1 MEKKEQ
7 IKILKTVDK
16 SMMDS
21 IGNRKLKFDF
31 FLVFLAILTMFS
43 AIYAFNHFYP
53 YIHEV
58 YNQRLNTFFG
68 RALSY
73 IILTTLVFQI
83 VFLIYI
89 VYLYLKYKPISSVS
103 DEELPTCTI
112 IVPAYNEG
120 KLVYSTLLSI
130 AASNYPKDKLEI
142 WAIDDGSKDN
152 TWYWINKANKELNH
166 NLKIHQQPRNLGKR
180 QALYKGFKEGNGE
193 VFITIDSDSIVE
205 SDTVRNLVSPFVV
218 DENCGAVAGNVKV
231 LNKKQAI
238 IPKMLN
244 VSFVFSFEFIRAAQ
258 SMLGFVLCTPGA
270 LSAYRKEAV
279 MNVLDRWINQKFAGE
294 IATIGEDRAMTN
306 MILEQSYN
314 VLFQKNAN
322 VLTNTPTRFENLHKM
337 FTRWARSN
345 VRETLM
351 MNRFIF
357 KNFRK
362 NNKAGAR
369 FIYFNQWMKILMAIP
384 LTLLML
390 YFILTYPTFY
400 IISALTGTFVFS
412 SIQMLFFSKQYNFV
426 ESLWAYPYSIFYL
439 FGLFWIAPFAI
450 LTVKNGGWLTRQ

>member
-7 IKILKTVDK
+7 IKILETIDK
-16 SMMDS
+16 SVFDS
-21 IGNRKLKFDF
+21 IGNRRFKFDF
-31 FLVFLAILTMFS
+31 SVVLFSILIMFL
-43 AIYAFNHFYP
+43 AIYAFSEFYP
-53 YIHEV
+53 YIQEI
-58 YNQRLNTFFG
+58 YSQRMNTIFG
-68 RALSY
+68 RVLSY
-73 IILTTLVFQI
+73 FILTTLVFHLL
-83 VFLIYI
+83 FLIYMI
-89 VYLYLKYKPISSVS
+89 YLYFKYKPIPSVS
-103 DEELPTCTI
+103 DEKLPKCTI

-130 AASNYPKDKLEI
+130 ANSNYPKEKLEI

-166 NLKIHQQPRNLGKR
+166 NLKIFQQPQNKGKR
-180 QALYKGFKEGNGE
+180 HALYKGFKEGNGE

-205 SDTVRNLVSPFVV
+205 RDTIRNLVSPFIV
-218 DENCGAVAGNVKV
+218 DANCGAVAGNVKV

-258 SMLGFVLCTPGA
+258 SSLGFVLCTPGA
-270 LSAYRKEAV
+270 LSAYKKEAV
-279 MNVLDRWINQKFAGE
+279 MKVLDKWIDQKFAGK

-322 VLTNTPTRFENLHKM
+322 VLTNTPTQFENLHKM
-337 FTRWARSN
+337 FTRWGRSN
-345 VRETLM
+345 VRETIM
-351 MNRFIF
+351 MNRFVF
-357 KNFRK
+357 KNFRDD
-362 NNKAGAR
+362 NKFGAR
-369 FIYFNQWMKILMAIP
+369 LIYFNQWIKIVMAIP
-384 LTLLML
+384 VTLLMV
-390 YFILTYPTFY
+390 YFILNHPTFY
-400 IISALTGTFVFS
+400 VISALTGTFVFS
-412 SIQMLFFSKQYNFV
+412 SIQMLFFSKQYNFK
-426 ESLWAYPYSIFYL
+426 EALWAYPYSIFYL